1 MPPMPNYSLAIF
13 DFDGT
18 LADSLPWFVSS
29 LDRTCDR
36 FGLRRVKPEEI
47 GTFRDLSS
55 REVLNRLA
63 MPRLRLPVLAAYM
76 RRQFGENREKIPLFP
91 GASDMLRSLHAA
103 GVKIALVSSNA
114 EDNVRHVLGPATHL
128 VHHYACGASLWGKA
142 VKFRRAVRT
151 LRQSASTTTTI
162 GDEIRDIE
170 AARQAGL
177 HAGAITFGYNSRN
190 ALASAHPDHLFD
202 SYEDLVR
209 VVLG

>member
-1 MPPMPNYSLAIF
+1 MPTMPNYSLAIF

-18 LADSLPWFVSS
+18 LADSFPWFASS

-36 FGLRRVKPEEI
+36 FGLRRVKPDEI
-47 GTFRDLSS
+47 DSLRDLSS
-55 REVLNRLA
+55 REVLSRLA
-63 MPRLRLPVLAAYM
+63 IPKVKLPALAAYM
-76 RRQFGENREKIPLFP
+76 RRQFGENRDQIPLFP
-91 GASDMLRSLHAA
+91 GAMEMLRSLHAA

-128 VHHYACGASLWGKA
+128 IHHYACGASLWGKA
-142 VKFRRAVRT
+142 VKFHRVVRT
-151 LRQSASTTTTI
+151 LRQSPQATTSI

-177 HAGAITFGYNSRN
+177 HACAVTFGYNSRN